1 VLALTT
7 NAASAIK
14 NLMTGIEMP
23 SEAGLRISAEL
34 DEDQQ
39 PGLHIALA
47 EEPEDEDVTVTDH
60 GVNVFLDP
68 AAADALDDK
77 VLDAELHG
85 DHAHFAI
92 NEQSS

>member
-1 VLALTT
+1 MLTISE
-7 NAASAIK
+7 NAAAAIRDLLD
-14 NLMTGIEMP
+14 NMELGE
-23 SEAGLRISAEL
+23 EAGLRISAEL
-34 DEDQQ
+34 DENQQ

-47 EEPEDEDVTVTDH
+47 EAPEEEDVTVSEH

-85 DHAHFAI
+85 DHAHFGI
-92 NEQSS
+92 SDQE